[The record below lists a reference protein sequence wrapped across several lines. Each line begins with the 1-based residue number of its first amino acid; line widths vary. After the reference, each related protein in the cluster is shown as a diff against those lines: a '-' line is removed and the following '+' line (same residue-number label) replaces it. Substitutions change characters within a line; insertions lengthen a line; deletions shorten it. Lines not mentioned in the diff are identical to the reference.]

1 MANYREIV
9 TKAVVGK
16 GKKHFTTTN
25 TVTPE
30 IVPTTILGCWVINHN
45 FTGSRQGDNIVI
57 DGSYDVNIWYSCL
70 DDTKTEVV
78 RHSDTYKET
87 VQSPKITSSMPID
100 NEQIVIRSLSQPS
113 CVKTEIQ
120 NGKIIYTI
128 EKDLGIEIVGDTK
141 MKIETTEDDDY
152 WDEIDDVINVEN
164 ADKSIDKE
172 VNEDFLN

>member
-9 TKAVVGK
+9 TKAVIGK

-25 TVTPE
+25 SVTPE

-45 FTGSRQGDNIVI
+45 FSGYRQGDNIVI

-78 RHSDTYKET
+78 RHSDTYKE
-87 VQSPKITSSMPID
+87 VVSSPKVTSTMPVD

-141 MKIETTEDDDY
+141 MRIETTDDNDD
-152 WDEIDDVINVEN
+152 WDEIDDVIDSDNL
-164 ADKSIDKE
+164 DKSIDNE
-172 VNEDFLN
+172 VNEEFLN